1 MIPSTLEDLHYLLY
15 KYATS
20 NKSRNIRNLLK
31 FTLFNISFI
40 SSKYGISSEKDRDI
54 AVIIVEKPFQ
64 LSSYVSPVCL
74 PSTKRF
80 KIMNGK
86 ALVSG
91 SDTVLT

>member
-1 MIPSTLEDLHYLLY
+1 MVASSTISDRNETLWKWKRKYVQFSESILHDCIE
-15 KYATS
+15 S
-20 NKSRNIRNLLK
+20 
-31 FTLFNISFI
+31 FNII

-74 PSTKRF
+74 PSTKSF
-80 KIMNGK
+80 KIINGN

-91 SDTVLT
+91 SDVP